1 MRGQRSNRQPTV
13 NVSVT
18 NISYSTRSCGAV
30 GARHSHYR
38 WRGQGIGRPN
48 NRPPKLQR
56 FYASFGTADRSVAEG
71 MRDGEFISESAKV
84 ARHNAIG
91 VVSGVADSFKEIGR
105 GLSEM
110 FGALFL

>member
-13 NVSVT
+13 NVIVT
-18 NISYSTRSCGAV
+18 NIAYSTRSCGAV
-30 GARHSHYR
+30 GARHSHNR
-38 WRGQGIGRPN
+38 WHGQRTGRSY

-56 FYASFGTADRSVAEG
+56 FYASFGTTDRSVADD
-71 MRDGEFISESAKV
+71 MRDGEFVIESAKV

-91 VVSGVADSFKEIGR
+91 VASGVADSFKTIGR

-110 FGALFL
+110 FGALFS